1 MARNKKAG
9 RSAKRGALKTWVGH
23 CPPDL
28 VPLLDAPEDRDDM
41 VAVLRWAVAHM
52 VAELGL
58 ERSAQMVGLA
68 ADTIISFLSA
78 PADEAAERVSLA
90 TAVRLARLAELRFE
104 DRELADNY
112 DEAWK
117 LAAVYIE
124 VAGIDYAKAAAR
136 AAEIRD
142 LHRAANPAADTM
154 LGATRL
160 TVEG

>member
-9 RSAKRGALKTWVGH
+9 RAAKRGAMQTWVGH

-28 VPLLDAPEDRDDM
+28 VPLLEEPEDRDDM
-41 VAVLRWAVAHM
+41 VAVLQWAVAHM

-58 ERSAQMVGLA
+58 ERSAKMVGLT
-68 ADTIISFLSA
+68 ADTIIAFLAA
-78 PADEAAERVSLA
+78 PADEAAEGVSLA
-90 TAVRLARLAELRFE
+90 TATRLARLAELRFE

-124 VAGIDYAKAAAR
+124 AAGIDYAKAAAK
-136 AAEIRD
+136 ATEVRD
-142 LHRAANPAADTM
+142 LHRAANPDAETM
-154 LGATRL
+154 LGASRL
-160 TVEG
+160 TVDG